1 MKKGYTLIEILIVL
15 VIVGMIVFGV
25 GAGCRGGCT
34 KSDSTI
40 SFLDQQGYKNIV
52 VTGWRPF
59 MADKNDVFSTGF
71 RAINSNGKNVSG
83 AVTEGW
89 FKGKTIRFD

>member
-1 MKKGYTLIEILIVL
+1 MKKGYTLIEILIVV
-15 VIVGMIVFGV
+15 VIVLILGYGLV
-25 GAGCRGGCT
+25 GCRGGCT
-34 KSDSTI
+34 KKDSTI
-40 SFLDQQGYKNIV
+40 TFLDQQGYKNIV

-59 MADKNDVFSTGF
+59 MADKNDIFSTGF